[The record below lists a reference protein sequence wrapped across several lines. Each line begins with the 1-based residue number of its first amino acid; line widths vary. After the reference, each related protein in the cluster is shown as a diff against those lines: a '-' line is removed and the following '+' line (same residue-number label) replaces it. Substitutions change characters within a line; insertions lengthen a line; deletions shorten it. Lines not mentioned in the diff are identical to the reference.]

1 MSVSDLKRVNKLF
14 DKLYDKHGKPLEKDH
29 WGDYLAV
36 SEDGETILGKDYLKV
51 ALKARSTFGP
61 GSFLYKVGEK
71 SVWKWR
77 KVKIEN

>member
-1 MSVSDLKRVNKLF
+1 MNVKDQKKADKLF
-14 DKLYDKHGKPLEKDH
+14 DKLYEKYGKPLEQEH

-36 SEDGETILGKDYLKV
+36 SEKGKTILGKDYLKV

-71 SVWKWR
+71 AIWKWR
-77 KVKIEN
+77 KTE

>member
-1 MSVSDLKRVNKLF
+1 MSVLGLKRANKLF
-14 DKLYDKHGKPLEKDH
+14 DKLYDKYGKPLEKDH

-36 SEDGETILGKDYLKV
+36 SENGQTILGKNYLKV

-71 SVWKWR
+71 AIWKWR
-77 KVKIEN
+77 KVEK